1 MMTRKLINFIR
12 ITIAGGVLFLVPV
25 GAIVFILAKAIS
37 FLHGF
42 SKPITARLPFENVA
56 GVGVNTLM
64 SVILLL
70 LLCFL
75 AGIFMKTKLAK
86 RIIQWLEDRVLVYVP
101 GYSYI
106 RARSTE
112 WFSDEKTSTW
122 KPASIFVDDNEVIC
136 FVIDET
142 EDYCSIFLPSAPV
155 PSSGSICVREKR
167 NVTFLPINVAEAV
180 SMIRQFGKGASSSIN
195 KVKNDVFENRK

>member
-1 MMTRKLINFIR
+1 MAGKLANFIR
-12 ITIAGGVLFLVPV
+12 ITIAGGILFLIPV
-25 GAIVFILAKAIS
+25 GVIVFIMAKTVK
-37 FLHGF
+37 FLYDL
-42 SKPITARLPFENVA
+42 SRPITARLPFRNVA

-64 SVILLL
+64 SIVLLL
-70 LLCFL
+70 LICFL

-101 GYSYI
+101 GYSYL
-106 RARSTE
+106 RARSTD
-112 WFSDEKTSTW
+112 WFSEEKTNTW

-155 PSSGSICVREKR
+155 PSSGSICVREKEK
-167 NVTFLPINVAEAV
+167 VTFLPLNVAEAV
-180 SMIRQFGKGASSSIN
+180 TMIRQFGKGASSSIG
-195 KVKNDVFENRK
+195 KVKNEVFGNRK